1 MQLEK
6 GERRRVTPVGDRER
20 EAVVEMLQHAA
31 AEGRLRLED
40 FSDRVGTVL
49 AADSIEQLEDATAGV
64 DTTPD
69 VRTAGPVS
77 SVVALLGDRRQV
89 GRWRLPRSLRA
100 YGLFGDVHLDL
111 RDVVVGDDVVD
122 IHAMTFFGN
131 LCVDV
136 PEGVEVE
143 LGGFDVLG
151 DRELRLA
158 RVPRRPGTPLIRISA
173 HGIVGDVDVR
183 TPMPGEEPPS
193 WWEWFKGSRRGRRV
207 RGQLPRPDN

>member
-1 MQLEK
+1 MELEPRQQRQLI
-6 GERRRVTPVGDRER
+6 RVSYTER
-20 EAVVEMLQHAA
+20 ETAVEVLQRAA
-31 AEGRLRLED
+31 AEGRLPLED
-40 FSDRVGTVL
+40 FSDRVGLAL
-49 AADSIEQLEDATAGV
+49 AADTAEQLERATAGI
-64 DTTPD
+64 DMTPELPC
-69 VRTAGPVS
+69 AGTVS
-77 SVVALLGDRRQV
+77 SVLAVLGDRRQV

-111 RDVVVGDDVVD
+111 RDVVVGDEVVE
-122 IHAMTFFGN
+122 INAVTFFGN

-158 RVPRRPGTPLIRISA
+158 RVPRRPGTPLIRIRA
-173 HGIVGDVDVR
+173 HGVLGDVDVR

-193 WWEWFKGSRRGRRV
+193 WWEWFKGSRRRR
-207 RGQLPRPDN
+207 RGGLSRQAD